1 MKSVIAGWKRSPFT
15 RAHKGDLFNVRPDN
29 LGGQVIEELIRQ
41 TKIDTSTIDDII
53 VGCAYPEGEQGYNI
67 GRMMTFLGGLDY
79 NIPGQTINR
88 LCGSSMQSIL
98 SAHANIAS
106 GFGELYLCGG
116 IESMSRVKRRGFN
129 WSPNPILG
137 GRHPE
142 AYVNM
147 GITAENVA
155 DSFGI
160 TREEQE
166 EFALLSHQKASNASL
181 NGFFTEEIVNISHDD
196 VNYSKDGCIRGDT
209 TLDSMSSL
217 KSAFREGGSVTA
229 ATSSPLTDGAVF
241 SIICSENL
249 AKSLNLSPIAAIVA
263 GAVSGCPPELMGL
276 GPISAVKKVLDIAG
290 WKIDEVDIFEL
301 NEAFASQ
308 SIACIREL
316 GIDIDRVNLDGG
328 ALAIGHPL
336 GASGARITC
345 KAASLMNR
353 TGAKRAIATMCIG
366 GGMGMAIAL
375 ETLD

>member
-1 MKSVIAGWKRSPFT
+1 MRAVIVGWRRSPFT
-15 RAHKGDLFNVRPDN
+15 RAHKGDLSDVRPDD

-41 TKIDTSTIDDII
+41 TRIDSSLIDDII

-67 GRMMTFLGGLDY
+67 GRMMSFLGGLDY

-98 SAHANIAS
+98 SAHANIAA
-106 GFGELYLCGG
+106 GLGELYLCGG

-129 WSPNPILG
+129 WSPNPLLEAS
-137 GRHPE
+137 HPE

-155 DSFGI
+155 SSFGI

-166 EFALLSHQKASNASL
+166 EFALLSHQKASDARL
-181 NGFFTEEIVNISHDD
+181 NGYFTEEIVNISQSDIIH
-196 VNYSKDGCIRGDT
+196 SEDGCIRGDT
-209 TLDSMSSL
+209 TLETMSYL
-217 KSAFREGGSVTA
+217 KPAFREGGSVTA

-241 SIICSENL
+241 SIICSESL
-249 AKSLNLSPIAAIVA
+249 AKSLHLSPMAAIVT

-276 GPISAVKKVLDIAG
+276 GPISAVTKVLDMAG
-290 WKIDEVDIFEL
+290 WKIDDVDIFEL

-308 SIACIREL
+308 SVACIREL
-316 GIDIDRVNLDGG
+316 GLDIDQVNIDGG

-353 TGAKRAIATMCIG
+353 TGARRGIATMCIG

-375 ETLD
+375 ESLD

>member
-1 MKSVIAGWKRSPFT
+1 MKAVIAGWKRSPFT

-41 TKIDTSTIDDII
+41 TKIDSSTIDDII

-137 GRHPE
+137 ERHPE

-181 NGFFTEEIVNISHDD
+181 NGFFTEEIVNICLLYTSPSPRDL
-196 VNYSKDGCIRGDT
+196 STSR
-209 TLDSMSSL
+209 MPSS
-217 KSAFREGGSVTA
+217 A
-229 ATSSPLTDGAVF
+229 
-241 SIICSENL
+241 
-249 AKSLNLSPIAAIVA
+249 
-263 GAVSGCPPELMGL
+263 
-276 GPISAVKKVLDIAG
+276 
-290 WKIDEVDIFEL
+290 
-301 NEAFASQ
+301 
-308 SIACIREL
+308 
-316 GIDIDRVNLDGG
+316 
-328 ALAIGHPL
+328 
-336 GASGARITC
+336 
-345 KAASLMNR
+345 
-353 TGAKRAIATMCIG
+353 
-366 GGMGMAIAL
+366 
-375 ETLD
+375 